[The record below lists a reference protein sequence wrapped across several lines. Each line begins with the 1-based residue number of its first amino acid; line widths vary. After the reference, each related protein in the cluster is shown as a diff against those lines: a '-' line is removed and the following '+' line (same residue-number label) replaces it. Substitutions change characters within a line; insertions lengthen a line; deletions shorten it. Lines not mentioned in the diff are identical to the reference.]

1 METIFEYL
9 LKSSGILVIFY
20 AVYFLFLQKE
30 TLFKENRRFLLSGIF
45 CALLCPLLTIPVY
58 IEMAPTSFTQIVSTS
73 SSPTATIQ
81 ESGLDLWLIA
91 TVFYITGM
99 LFLLGRLGIQILSL
113 RTLLKNSVNKIR
125 RGGLVYI
132 ETSRKIAPFSFF
144 HYIVYNPSLYNEVE
158 LEAILA
164 HEKAH
169 CSQKHSL
176 DILISHLITVVL
188 WINPLSFLYR
198 NTIRQNL
205 EFLADASATTT
216 LPSVKKYQYALLK
229 VSGHALPIPI
239 VNQFY
244 NSLIK
249 KRIVMLQKSQSKKAN
264 MFKSAL
270 VLPALALFLFSFNT
284 KEVYVPT
291 AGAAEINWFALD
303 TDEKI
308 EVKITKDT
316 SDAELEKIKQD
327 MAKEGID
334 FSYTVVRNSK
344 KEIINLDV
352 DMNSKT
358 ENGKQF
364 KGSSSFDND
373 GEPIDPVT
381 IVFDPEGT
389 LMFMGGDDDMELGS
403 KSKGKKMKW
412 VMEEDSEVTEE
423 MMEQM
428 EKEGIK
434 IITVMEDEEE
444 MTDEEG
450 NVTKKI
456 IVKKGG
462 EGEDGKRIIV
472 KKMKGD
478 DDDEIKII
486 RKRIRIGD
494 DDDDIKVIRKRIRIG
509 DDGEKME
516 IHEGGEHEKHIKVI
530 KSEGGKGKNVFI
542 IKDSDDEED
551 IEIIEGDG
559 EAFFFLDS
567 EKGEKPLYII
577 DGKVVNEKKFKSLSP
592 KEIATVNVWKGDK
605 AIEKYGKKAK
615 DGVVEITTKK
625 N

>member
-1 METIFEYL
+1 METVFVYI
-9 LKSSGILVIFY
+9 LKSSGILGIFY
-20 AVYFLFLQKE
+20 AVYLFFLQKE
-30 TLFKENRRFLLSGIF
+30 TLFKENRRFLLIGIF
-45 CALLCPLLTIPVY
+45 CALLCPFLTIPVY
-58 IEMAPTSFTQIVSTS
+58 IEMVPTSFTQIVSNS
-73 SSPTATIQ
+73 SSPSVAFQ

-91 TVFYITGM
+91 TVLYIAGM
-99 LFLLGRLGIQILSL
+99 LFLLGRLGIQVFSL
-113 RTLLKNSVNKIR
+113 RSVFLHSANKTK

-164 HEKAH
+164 HERAH

-188 WINPLSFLYR
+188 WINPMSFLYR

-216 LPSVKKYQYALLK
+216 LPSIKKYQYALLK

-264 MFKSAL
+264 MLKSAL

-284 KEVYVPT
+284 KEIYVPNSAST
-291 AGAAEINWFALD
+291 EVNWLTLD
-303 TDEKI
+303 SDKKI

-327 MAKEGID
+327 MTKEGID
-334 FSYTVVRNSK
+334 FSYTVVRNAK
-344 KEIINLDV
+344 KEIITLDV
-352 DMNSKT
+352 DMNSKKS
-358 ENGKQF
+358 EGKEF
-364 KGSSSFDND
+364 HGSSSFDND
-373 GEPIDPVT
+373 GDPIDPVT
-381 IVFDPEGT
+381 IVFDPEGQ
-389 LMFMGGDDDMELGS
+389 LMFMGGDDDMEFGS
-403 KSKGKKMKW
+403 KSMKTKMKW
-412 VMEEDSEVTEE
+412 VMEEDSEITEE
-423 MMEQM
+423 MME
-428 EKEGIK
+428 K
-434 IITVMEDEEE
+434 MEDEGIVVIKVTEDEE
-444 MTDEEG
+444 VTTDEKG

-456 IVKKGG
+456 KVRKSGDD
-462 EGEDGKRIIV
+462 EDEQRIIV
-472 KKMKGD
+472 KRIKG
-478 DDDEIKII
+478 
-486 RKRIRIGD
+486 G
-494 DDDDIKVIRKRIRIG
+494 DDDDIKIITKKLVIG
-509 DDGEKME
+509 DDGEEME
-516 IHEGGEHEKHIKVI
+516 LHEGGEHEKHIKVI
-530 KSEGGKGKNVFI
+530 KSEGGKDKNVFI

-551 IEIIEGDG
+551 IEIIEGEG

-577 DGKVVNEKKFKSLSP
+577 DGKEVNEKKFKSLSP
-592 KEIATVNVWKGDK
+592 KDIATVNVWKGDK

>member
-1 METIFEYL
+1 METIFEYI
-9 LKSSGILVIFY
+9 LKSSGILGIFY
-20 AVYFLFLQKE
+20 VVYLLFLQKE
-30 TLFKENRRFLLSGIF
+30 TLFKENRRFLLFGIF
-45 CALLCPLLTIPVY
+45 CALLCPFLTIPVY
-58 IEMAPTSFTQIVSTS
+58 IEMVPTSFAQIVSTS
-73 SSPTATIQ
+73 ESQPGSLQ
-81 ESGLDLWLIA
+81 ESGIDLWMMGTALYLA
-91 TVFYITGM
+91 GM
-99 LFLLGRLGIQILSL
+99 LFLIGRLAIQVFSL
-113 RTLLKNSVNKIR
+113 RSVFKHSDNKTQ

-144 HYIVYNPSLYNEVE
+144 HYIVYNPSLYNDAE

-164 HEKAH
+164 HERAH
-169 CSQKHSL
+169 CLQKHSL

-216 LPSVKKYQYALLK
+216 LPSKKKYQYALLK
-229 VSGHALPIPI
+229 VSGHTLPIPI

-264 MFKSAL
+264 MLKSAL

-284 KEVYVPT
+284 KEVYVSSE
-291 AGAAEINWFALD
+291 GAAEINWLAQAN
-303 TDEKI
+303 DEKI

-327 MAKEGID
+327 MAKEGVD
-334 FSYTVVRNSK
+334 FSYTVVRNSN
-344 KEIINLDV
+344 KEIIDLSV
-352 DMNSKT
+352 DMNATSEK
-358 ENGKQF
+358 GKQF

-373 GEPIDPVT
+373 GEPIEPVT
-381 IVFDPEGT
+381 IVFDPEGNM
-389 LMFMGGDDDMELGS
+389 MFMGNDGDKESSLSSMKNKMVWMIEDDGEM
-403 KSKGKKMKW
+403 
-412 VMEEDSEVTEE
+412 DEE
-423 MMEQM
+423 MIQKLSKQGVE
-428 EKEGIK
+428 
-434 IITVMEDEEE
+434 IITITEDEEE

-450 NVTKKI
+450 NVIKKV

-462 EGEDGKRIIV
+462 DKDHGKRIIV
-472 KKMKGD
+472 KTMKGD
-478 DDDEIKII
+478 
-486 RKRIRIGD
+486 GD
-494 DDDDIKVIRKRIRIG
+494 DDDDEIKVIRKRIMIG
-509 DDGEKME
+509 DDGEEME
-516 IHEGGEHEKHIKVI
+516 IHEGEKHEKHIKI
-530 KSEGGKGKNVFI
+530 ISSDGEKGGKDKNVFI

-551 IEIIEGDG
+551 IEIMEGNG
-559 EAFFFLDS
+559 EAFFFIDS

-577 DGKVVNEKKFKSLSP
+577 DGKEVNEKKFKSLSP